1 MDNLLSVVDNIM
13 ESTTQELLASA
24 QIQKSST
31 SRLLEALDNFIEKV
45 AFIYDSMKKKPF
57 NLSDL
62 SIQLP
67 NIGFNINRKVFT
79 SDVFFI
85 ARNKDG
91 NASVEITTSAS
102 QSVITS
108 ETLAVIRVPQ
118 QTFLDTPETLFSYQ
132 FRKPSLFLTE
142 SQLQRLN
149 GKKVVNDQVVDSEVL
164 SASVLGRVIKY
175 LTKNPIILSFKPLQ
189 TTNLEETCQFWNPD
203 LRKSKF
209 VSIILF
215 VCIRAEEQRK
225 RLKTLSKSVLLSTT
239 FKLSVLYFST
249 SNLISNFV
257 SLKLFQSE

>member
-1 MDNLLSVVDNIM
+1 M
-13 ESTTQELLASA
+13 ENTTQELLGSA

-31 SRLLEALDNFIEKV
+31 TRLLKALDNFIKNI
-45 AFIYDSMKKKPF
+45 AFIYDSMKEKPF

-67 NIGFNINRKVFT
+67 NIAFNVNRKVFT

-91 NASVEITTSAS
+91 NASVEITTSTS
-102 QSVITS
+102 QSIITS

-149 GKKVVNDQVVDSEVL
+149 GKKVINDQTVDSEVL
-164 SASVLGRVIKY
+164 SASVLGRVIKDFIN
-175 LTKNPIILSFKPLQ
+175 NPIILSFKLLQ
-189 TTNLEETCQFWNPD
+189 TTNLEGISCQFWNPH
-203 LRKSKF
+203 LRKLKF
-209 VSIILF
+209 GSIILF
-215 VCIRAEEQRK
+215 VLIRVR
-225 RLKTLSKSVLLSTT
+225 
-239 FKLSVLYFST
+239 
-249 SNLISNFV
+249 
-257 SLKLFQSE
+257 

>member
-1 MDNLLSVVDNIM
+1 M

-67 NIGFNINRKVFT
+67 NIGFNINREVFT

>member
-1 MDNLLSVVDNIM
+1 M

-215 VCIRAEEQRK
+215 VCLRAEEQRK